1 MMALRDR
8 LWPLSLRARVRAYI
22 PGVLC
27 FFLSHLSQGCATK
40 MSTLFN
46 YVPLFRKNI
55 GHFRGN
61 VGDFRENQ
69 GGFRE
74 NMGFF
79 RENELI
85 LLRRKLI
92 FGEEMAS
99 VIVV

>member
-1 MMALRDR
+1 M
-8 LWPLSLRARVRAYI
+8 
-22 PGVLC
+22 
-27 FFLSHLSQGCATK
+27 FFSVTSVTGCATK
-40 MSTLFN
+40 VSYLFN

-61 VGDFRENQ
+61 VGHFRENK
-69 GGFRE
+69 GVFRE